1 MAFKSLVGSSAEC
14 AGGNS
19 VSSFVK
25 QLDRNHGLQQD
36 LLRSQDGGG
45 NSADANT
52 FISRRGRLAELD
64 DRGFVDEFL
73 EARPAAGGLFEGP
86 PIQAQHHHGLGR
98 LEEVLNRQGLPPGM
112 SGLAKAWA
120 GDFDDFRFAAPP
132 GASAEAGGS
141 AQFEAAFRLATEPQ
155 THNWSHEF
163 FDDGAVSTAGGGAG
177 GPELVLNGP
186 STTVAAAGQ
195 FAPDERQAFERAF
208 AEHHRDVDL
217 DQAFAREF
225 TLLQTETLDIGKG
238 KAAAGVAA
246 STAALQ
252 EHLAWEEEF
261 AKTFHTD
268 ADMDKLGDLFKQ
280 FDIDAATNSVARD
293 WEDDYANFDGEIVDD
308 EPLGPADPVTSPCA
322 PYAFETD
329 NPYLSHPEP
338 LAEGQRLLNDPAGGH
353 LSSAALAFEAAVQRD
368 PESSLAWQLLGATQ
382 AENEKEGPA
391 IAALQ
396 RSVQIDPQNLEGL
409 MALAV
414 SLTNE
419 NQEREAYATLERWV
433 TTQYPDIVATTSAPP
448 VSANATAEALHSRAA
463 ALFLAAARAGPTHA
477 RAQPVAGDIDP
488 SVQTGLGVLFYNS
501 CDFDKAIDCFSAA
514 ISASPNDYL
523 LWNRLGATLANS
535 GGRSEEAIDA
545 YHRALE
551 LKPHFVRARYNLGV
565 SCINIGCHRE
575 AAEHLLG
582 ALSMHRDGE
591 EKGSANLWETLKRA
605 FIMMDRRDL
614 SDKAYLGQDLSVFR
628 EEFEF

>member
-36 LLRSQDGGG
+36 LIRPPQAGG
-45 NSADANT
+45 NVEGFAP
-52 FISRRGRLAELD
+52 RGRLAELD

-73 EARPAAGGLFEGP
+73 EARPAGSGRHAGGRMFEGP
-86 PIQAQHHHGLGR
+86 PAQDMGR
-98 LEEVLNRQGLPPGM
+98 LEEMLNRQGLGPGM
-112 SGLAKAWA
+112 GMDKGWA
-120 GDFDDFRFAAPP
+120 GDFEDFRFAP
-132 GASAEAGGS
+132 GAADGGS
-141 AQFEAAFRLATEPQ
+141 AHFEAAFRSASEPRD
-155 THNWSHEF
+155 WSQEF
-163 FDDGAVSTAGGGAG
+163 IGA
-177 GPELVLNGP
+177 GP
-186 STTVAAAGQ
+186 STANGVEMMHQGSAHQ
-195 FAPDERQAFERAF
+195 FAPDERLAFEQAFAK
-208 AEHHRDVDL
+208 HHQNVDL

-225 TLLQTETLDIGKG
+225 TLLQTETLDKG
-238 KAAAGVAA
+238 KAAAAGPE
-246 STAALQ
+246 

-261 AKTFHTD
+261 ARTFSTD

-280 FDIDAATNSVARD
+280 FDIDAATNALAKD
-293 WEDDYANFDGEIVDD
+293 WEDDYANFDTDIVDD

-322 PYAFETD
+322 PYVFETE

-396 RSVQIDPQNLEGL
+396 RSVQINPRNLEGL

-433 TTQYPDIVATTSAPP
+433 TTQYPDIVAKAGAPVTAP
-448 VSANATAEALHSRAA
+448 NATAPELHARAA
-463 ALFLAAARAGPTHA
+463 ALFLAAARAGPSAAHL
-477 RAQPVAGDIDP
+477 QPFAGDIDP

-501 CDFDKAIDCFSAA
+501 GDFDKAIDCFSAA
-514 ISASPNDYL
+514 ISASPDDYL